1 MRKTFI
7 VDEQTHRAEGAHR
20 GVGRHSSLAEHRAA
34 ISEVLR
40 VIASSPGNLQPIFNT
55 VLESATRLCRADIGT
70 AAGGRC
76 LRIPAVCRSIG
87 CLATR

>member
-7 VDEQTHRAEGAHR
+7 VDEQIHRAEGAHR

-40 VIASSPGNLQPIFNT
+40 VITSSRGNLQPIFNT

-70 AAGGRC
+70 
-76 LRIPAVCRSIG
+76 LRLRQEEGFRLVALRG
-87 CLATR
+87 